1 MDMPVN
7 LEEVVR
13 ASVQTASDFRNCS
26 LDKADIF

>member
-7 LEEVVR
+7 LEEIVR
-13 ASVQTASDFRNCS
+13 ASVQTASNFRNYS

>member
-7 LEEVVR
+7 LEEIVR
-13 ASVQTASDFRNCS
+13 ASVQAASNFRNCS